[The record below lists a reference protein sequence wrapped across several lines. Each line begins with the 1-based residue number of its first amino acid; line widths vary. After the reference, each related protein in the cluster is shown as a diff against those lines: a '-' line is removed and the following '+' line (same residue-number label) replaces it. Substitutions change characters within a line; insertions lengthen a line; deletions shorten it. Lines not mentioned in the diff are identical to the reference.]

1 MSSGADESRDRALP
15 GEGSVEDWRGSGGSR
30 LPVTKSTPGPAQDLD
45 TRRPERLTARE
56 GVSLRREMMDPTV
69 ERGANSVRWDEARR
83 RWREYVEETA
93 ATSLVFEG
101 PEGQRG
107 YSDRSHRWSPEYR
120 ERQYARLKDMERGIE
135 AFYDDPWTALLTF
148 TASSSEVPN
157 PVDHLEQLADGRAA
171 VIQALRRVLD
181 DRTWDYWWVLEPH
194 ESGYLH
200 LHLAVVVE
208 GAIPDVAFRPVMDA
222 HVRQVPAAGRE
233 AHRVDPDDPDDDG
246 AVEVR
251 NGREIENL
259 AAYLNS
265 YLGGYDTEALEM
277 PEHEQ
282 AAAAVLWATG
292 KRQIGASRRLRR
304 FMKGNVMPEDRDEP
318 WEFVAILDAD
328 GEERPIDSGA
338 PGGVDTFETRV
349 SWGPPG

>member
-1 MSSGADESRDRALP
+1 MSSGADDRP
-15 GEGSVEDWRGSGGSR
+15 GVETGGSR
-30 LPVTKSTPGPAQDLD
+30 LPVSKSTPGPAQDLN
-45 TRRPERLTARE
+45 TRRPERLTASE
-56 GVSLRREMMDPTV
+56 GVTLRREMMDPTV
-69 ERGANSVRWDEARR
+69 ERGADSVRWDEARR
-83 RWREYVEETA
+83 RWRQYVEETA

-101 PEGQRG
+101 PDGQRG
-107 YSDRSHRWSPEYR
+107 YSDRSHRWSPEYQ

-135 AFYDDPWTALLTF
+135 AFYSNPWTALLTF
-148 TASSSEVPN
+148 TASSDDVPN
-157 PVDHLEQLADGRAA
+157 PVDHLEQLLDGRAA
-171 VIQALRRVLD
+171 VIQALRRALE

-208 GAIPDVAFRPVMDA
+208 GAVPAVAFRPAVEA
-222 HVRQVPAAGRE
+222 HLRQVPAAGRE
-233 AHRVDPDDPDDDG
+233 AHAD
-246 AVEVR
+246 AVEVKS
-251 NGREIENL
+251 GREIDNM

-265 YLGGYDTEALEM
+265 YLGGYGTEALEM
-277 PEHEQ
+277 PENEQ
-282 AAAAVLWATG
+282 AAAAILWATG

-304 FMKGNVMPEDRDEP
+304 FMQGNVMPEDSEEA

-328 GEERPIDSGA
+328 GEERPIDSDA